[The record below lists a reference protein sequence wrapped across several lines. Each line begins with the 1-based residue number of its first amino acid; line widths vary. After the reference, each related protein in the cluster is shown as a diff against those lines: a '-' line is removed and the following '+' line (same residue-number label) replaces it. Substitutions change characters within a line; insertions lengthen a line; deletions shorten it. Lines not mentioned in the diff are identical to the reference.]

1 MLRTAPP
8 TSRCRGILKVSAAGS
23 PTPAGCAECSGAMES
38 KDSDGDEFKE
48 EKGCATSSKECESII
63 TKVSK
68 YFFDDPSFA
77 GTFERWVEDKAPL
90 IDLSLDEDEYQLKY
104 TEIYEAFK
112 ELYEGMLEKY
122 IVDEGSSVTDF
133 YRELREATDRD
144 PDGGEAMMG
153 SIMLATTDFD
163 IFMAMMRD
171 QRKQLDTRSVHK

>member
-1 MLRTAPP
+1 MEA
-8 TSRCRGILKVSAAGS
+8 K
-23 PTPAGCAECSGAMES
+23 SGDYGDES
-38 KDSDGDEFKE
+38 KD
-48 EKGCATSSKECESII
+48 EKGCASSKESESIV

-68 YFFDDPSFA
+68 YFFDDPTFA

-104 TEIYEAFK
+104 TEIYEEFK
-112 ELYEGMLEKY
+112 ELYEKMLETY
-122 IVDEGSSVTDF
+122 IGDQGSSVTDF